1 MHVGWK
7 FIAIN
12 HHLKPRSFYGLSGKS
27 IEVESNERAKPIEI
41 EEDDDDSTTDED
53 D

>member
-12 HHLKPRSFYGLSGKS
+12 HNLKPRSFYGLSGKS
-27 IEVESNERAKPIEI
+27 IEVETNERPAPI
-41 EEDDDDSTTDED
+41 EEDTDDSSTTDED